1 MKSNLKSR
9 LQNALNNIGQS
20 NQGYGGQRMGALTS
34 EGGRYPVQG
43 TGVHGTMRGFDP
55 ATSANSYNDI
65 GNFNIIDDGASD
77 RSNVLNERVQRLQGK
92 ITGIE

>member
-1 MKSNLKSR
+1 
-9 LQNALNNIGQS
+9 
-20 NQGYGGQRMGALTS
+20 MGALTS